1 MSALELAKSMTKL
14 AVNAVISPAQWEL
27 ADTMATTDLAVM
39 IKRLG
44 VENYSSDP
52 LCDHAKAFL
61 IKRQLSFLTLEF
73 VPDRTMKGR
82 SHYDQNADG
91 VDYNSVQ
98 KFRDDLEKEAEKIL
112 ETLKP
117 VYSDSGFFNIKPKR

>member
-1 MSALELAKSMTKL
+1 MTALELAKSTTKIG
-14 AVNAVISPAQWEL
+14 VGVVITPAQWEL
-27 ADTMATTDLAVM
+27 ADTMSTTDLAVM

-44 VENYSSDP
+44 VENYSGDP
-52 LCDHAKAFL
+52 LVVHAKAFL
-61 IKRQLSFLTLEF
+61 IKRQLSFITIEF
-73 VPDRTMKGR
+73 VPDKIMKGR

-91 VDYNSVQ
+91 VDYTSVK

-117 VYSDSGFFNIKPKR
+117 VYSEGGFFNIKPRR